1 MPYGIKAVIGTA
13 LRPFHAEKR
22 EETGA
27 GGPISTAGN
36 VGVSQDGAL
45 CHGEEDVST
54 ETADRPNQP
63 NGDIAQGVGDCH
75 PLQQQHLQ
83 EQPQQRG
90 KSVSGTG
97 CAAAGTEDDEDSEQ
111 QPPPVSCELREVASQ
126 FVSDLIHRAREVAQR
141 QQFRIDEV
149 DEEEEEEDAPPP
161 RRLIDLT
168 AGPIKT
174 PPEIQV
180 DLVGSRTPSP
190 EEEVTYVAPE
200 RVQKKKVV
208 VIHES
213 EPSESEGGDDNASDA
228 SPDSSPRA
236 KLITTERHDCQD
248 IATLKNDPELREFA
262 VAYIKGILEQAQVL
276 AQERAPE
283 KADEL
288 ITENTALKKAAG
300 PWYSRIRAAVTRCL
314 RTGCFCVVRR
324 QAPT

>member
-1 MPYGIKAVIGTA
+1 MREKQ
-13 LRPFHAEKR
+13 EKR

-27 GGPISTAGN
+27 GGPISTAGDL
-36 VGVSQDGAL
+36 VVSHDGTL
-45 CHGEEDVST
+45 CRGEEDVST
-54 ETADRPNQP
+54 ETADQPNQP

-75 PLQQQHLQ
+75 PLQQQ
-83 EQPQQRG
+83 QPQQRG
-90 KSVSGTG
+90 KMVPGTG
-97 CAAAGTEDDEDSEQ
+97 CAAAAGGVNDDDDDDSE
-111 QPPPVSCELREVASQ
+111 PPAVSCELREVASQ

-213 EPSESEGGDDNASDA
+213 EPSESEGGDDETSDA

-236 KLITTERHDCQD
+236 KLIMTERQDCQD

-283 KADEL
+283 KADDL

-324 QAPT
+324 QAAT

>member
-1 MPYGIKAVIGTA
+1 MREKQ
-13 LRPFHAEKR
+13 EKR

-27 GGPISTAGN
+27 GGPISTAGD
-36 VGVSQDGAL
+36 VGISQDGAL
-45 CHGEEDVST
+45 CHRDEDVST
-54 ETADRPNQP
+54 ETGDQPNQP
-63 NGDIAQGVGDCH
+63 NGDIAQGVDDCP
-75 PLQQQHLQ
+75 PLQ
-83 EQPQQRG
+83 QPQQRG
-90 KSVSGTG
+90 KSVAGSG
-97 CAAAGTEDDEDSEQ
+97 CAAGGPDDGDNSEQ
-111 QPPPVSCELREVASQ
+111 PPAVSCELREVASQ

-149 DEEEEEEDAPPP
+149 DEEDEEEDAPPP

-168 AGPIKT
+168 AGPMKT

-213 EPSESEGGDDNASDA
+213 EPSESEGGDDDTSDA

-236 KLITTERHDCQD
+236 KLITADRQDCQD

>member
-1 MPYGIKAVIGTA
+1 MRDK
-13 LRPFHAEKR
+13 
-22 EETGA
+22 
-27 GGPISTAGN
+27 
-36 VGVSQDGAL
+36 Q
-45 CHGEEDVST
+45 EEDLST
-54 ETADRPNQP
+54 EATEQP
-63 NGDIAQGVGDCH
+63 NGDIAQGVGECDPLH
-75 PLQQQHLQ
+75 PQQPSQ
-83 EQPQQRG
+83 QQRG
-90 KSVSGTG
+90 KTVSGTG
-97 CAAAGTEDDEDSEQ
+97 SSSAAGDGDAS
-111 QPPPVSCELREVASQ
+111 SCELREVASQ

-149 DEEEEEEDAPPP
+149 DEEEEEEDTPPP

-168 AGPIKT
+168 AGPVKT

-200 RVQKKKVV
+200 PVLKKKVV
-208 VIHES
+208 VIHD
-213 EPSESEGGDDNASDA
+213 EPSESDTSGEV

-236 KLITTERHDCQD
+236 KLIAGPQQSQQQQDCQD
-248 IATLKNDPELREFA
+248 IASLKNDPELREFA

-283 KADEL
+283 KVEDLA
-288 ITENTALKKAAG
+288 TENTALKKAAG

-314 RTGCFCVVRR
+314 RTGCLCVVRR

>member
-1 MPYGIKAVIGTA
+1 MATS
-13 LRPFHAEKR
+13 LRRILTVSLWRRPTLKER
-22 EETGA
+22 
-27 GGPISTAGN
+27 PIFF
-36 VGVSQDGAL
+36 
-45 CHGEEDVST
+45 
-54 ETADRPNQP
+54 R
-63 NGDIAQGVGDCH
+63 IAPQGVGDCH

-168 AGPIKT
+168 AGPIKARACLLAYTPQLPRTAT

-276 AQERAPE
+276 AQERCCHV
-283 KADEL
+283 
-288 ITENTALKKAAG
+288 G
-300 PWYSRIRAAVTRCL
+300 RAR
-314 RTGCFCVVRR
+314 
-324 QAPT
+324 